1 MKSFLVEFHPP
12 QLNAA
17 VSVYQR
23 GCLRMDRT
31 VAILSAILNTAP
43 PSGFIMSGLSACLKK
58 VV

>member
-17 VSVYQR
+17 ASVYQR

-43 PSGFIMSGLSACLKK
+43 PSGFIMSGLST
-58 VV
+58 